1 MHILKHAIMGVE
13 IKTRVHLYRANNKI
27 PVLKLNIQ
35 QCNVKKIIKAMEM
48 MTIKSSFKNN
58 FHLHVI
64 KAINNKQI

>member
-48 MTIKSSFKNN
+48 MTIYH
-58 FHLHVI
+58 HLRTI
-64 KAINNKQI
+64 FIYM

>member
-13 IKTRVHLYRANNKI
+13 IKTRVHLYRTNNKI

-35 QCNVKKIIKAMEM
+35 QCNVKKNESNGNDDH
-48 MTIKSSFKNN
+48 KSSLKNN

-64 KAINNKQI
+64 KAINN

>member
-48 MTIKSSFKNN
+48 MTIN
-58 FHLHVI
+58 HH
-64 KAINNKQI
+64 